1 MSNFLQLSVKLL
13 VCGYSGAFQLY
24 EQLSE
29 LVKIRFQK
37 RRSKTE
43 GLERNSQG
51 TRPKNGKVVE
61 QLWNNLKKMLSKRRP
76 KLKEVDV
83 SVVSDVWW

>member
-37 RRSKTE
+37 RRSKAET
-43 GLERNSQG
+43 LERKSQG
-51 TRPKNGKVVE
+51 TRPKK
-61 QLWNNLKKMLSKRRP
+61 W
-76 KLKEVDV
+76 
-83 SVVSDVWW
+83 

>member
-43 GLERNSQG
+43 NLERNSQG

-61 QLWNNLKKMLSKRRP
+61 QRRP

-83 SVVSDVWW
+83 SVVSDAW